1 MSKFR
6 TEANECEKIC
16 LVLFKEHQHMAGI
29 LIIDDDIFIC
39 KAIQKQLL
47 NKGFEAEVAF
57 SGKAGLKL
65 LKKKTFDLILCD
77 FRLPD
82 KDGMDILQ
90 EVKRMNIQAPV
101 VIITAYAD
109 VRMAVQLMKQG
120 AYDYMTKPLQHEEIV
135 TLAQKLS
142 KQNNRP
148 QDTDFSGEFLL
159 GESPAF
165 KQAVKYAAKVAP
177 TAMSVLIEGE
187 TGTGKEFVARF
198 IHQNSNRKN
207 KPFIAVDCGAIP
219 KELAG
224 SELFG
229 HVKGSFTGAL
239 ENKTGVFMQAD
250 GGTLFLDEI
259 GNLSYG
265 VQVQLL
271 RALQEKTITRI
282 GENKPVKVNVRVI
295 TATNESLG
303 EQAERNHFREDLLHR
318 INEFK
323 IVLPPL
329 RKRPEDVLF
338 FAHHFREIANK
349 ELGTE
354 VMGFSAEMEEILSR
368 YEWPG
373 NIRELK
379 NVIKRAV
386 LLSPGGLLTP
396 ESLPE
401 EIVNYRTRAKTK
413 DSNNEQHKNVVSLK
427 NVASDAEKDVII
439 KAIEEAG
446 YNKSK
451 AAKNLQIDRKTL
463 YNKIKQFGID
473 I

>member
-1 MSKFR
+1 
-6 TEANECEKIC
+6 
-16 LVLFKEHQHMAGI
+16 MAGI

-39 KAIQKQLL
+39 KTIQKQLK
-47 NKGFEAEVAF
+47 NKGFHTEIAF
-57 SGKAGLKL
+57 SGNAGLRL
-65 LKKKTFDLILCD
+65 LKKNSFDLVLCD

-82 KDGMDILQ
+82 KDGMEILR
-90 EVKRMNIQAPV
+90 EIKRMDSGIPV

-109 VRMAVQLMKQG
+109 VRMAVKLMKQG

-135 TLAQKLS
+135 SLAKQLSGAAGQKS
-142 KQNNRP
+142 P
-148 QDTDFSGEFLL
+148 ADISEEFLV
-159 GESPAF
+159 GKSSAF
-165 KQAVKYAAKVAP
+165 KQAVKFAEKVAP
-177 TAMSVLIEGE
+177 TNMSVLIEGE
-187 TGTGKEFVARF
+187 TGTGKEYVARF
-198 IHQNSNRKN
+198 IHRNSARKN

-229 HVKGSFTGAL
+229 HVKGSFTGAI
-239 ENKTGVFMQAD
+239 ENKTGVFQQAN

-271 RALQEKTITRI
+271 RSLQEKTVTRI
-282 GENKPVKVNVRVI
+282 GENNPVKTDVRVI
-295 TATNESLG
+295 AATNENLN
-303 EQAERNHFREDLLHR
+303 EQVEKNRFREDLLHR

-323 IVLPPL
+323 ILLPPL
-329 RKRPEDVLF
+329 RNRPEDILF
-338 FAHHFREIANK
+338 FAGHFREVANK
-349 ELGTE
+349 ELNLMVKDFSQE
-354 VMGFSAEMEEILSR
+354 VLDVFSR

-386 LLSPGGLLTP
+386 LLSAGDLITP
-396 ESLPE
+396 DVLPAEIAVCVHEPVFNE
-401 EIVNYRTRAKTK
+401 EQDVEKGK
-413 DSNNEQHKNVVSLK
+413 SLK
-427 NVASDAEKDVII
+427 KATSGAEKEMII
-439 KAIEEAG
+439 KAIEDAG

-451 AAKNLQIDRKTL
+451 AARNLQIDRKTL
-463 YNKIKQFGID
+463 YNKIRQYGID

>member
-1 MSKFR
+1 
-6 TEANECEKIC
+6 
-16 LVLFKEHQHMAGI
+16 MAGI
-29 LIIDDDIFIC
+29 LIIDDDTFIC
-39 KAIQKQLL
+39 KTIQKQLV
-47 NKGFEAEVAF
+47 NKGFQADVAF
-57 SGKAGLKL
+57 SGNAGLKL

-82 KDGMDILQ
+82 KDGMEILK
-90 EVKRMNIQAPV
+90 EVKRMNIQSPV

-109 VRMAVQLMKQG
+109 VRMAVKLMKQG

-135 TLAQKLS
+135 SLARKLS
-142 KQNNRP
+142 GDVKTPSEPEFDN
-148 QDTDFSGEFLL
+148 EFLM
-159 GESPAF
+159 GESPVF
-165 KQAVKYAAKVAP
+165 KQAVKFAAKVAP
-177 TAMSVLIEGE
+177 TGMSVLIEGE

-198 IHQNSNRKN
+198 IHQNSSRNK
-207 KPFIAVDCGAIP
+207 KPFVAVDCGAIP

-229 HVKGSFTGAL
+229 HIKGSFTGAL
-239 ENKTGVFMQAD
+239 ENKTGVFQQAH

-259 GNLSYG
+259 GNLSYS

-271 RALQEKTITRI
+271 RVLQEKTVTRI
-282 GENKPVKVNVRVI
+282 GDNKPVKVDVRVI
-295 TATNESLG
+295 TATNENLS
-303 EQAERNHFREDLLHR
+303 EQVEKNLFREDLLHR

-329 RKRPEDVLF
+329 RKRPEDIVF
-338 FAHHFREIANK
+338 FASHFREKANN
-349 ELGTE
+349 ELGMK
-354 VMGFSAEMEEILSR
+354 VIGFSDEVIEIFQK

-386 LLSPGGLLTP
+386 LLSPNEILTS
-396 ESLPE
+396 ENLPG
-401 EIVNYRTRAKTK
+401 EIVQYSANP
-413 DSNNEQHKNVVSLK
+413 DFQGSNIKIEKNQQTLK
-427 NVASDAEKDVII
+427 NVASGAEKGLII
-439 KAIEEAG
+439 KAIEDAG

-451 AAKNLQIDRKTL
+451 AARKLQIDRKTL
-463 YNKIKQFGID
+463 YNKIKQYGID

>member
-1 MSKFR
+1 
-6 TEANECEKIC
+6 
-16 LVLFKEHQHMAGI
+16 MAGI
-29 LIIDDDIFIC
+29 LIIDDDTFIC

-47 NKGFEAEVAF
+47 NKGFQAEAAF
-57 SGKAGLKL
+57 NGKSGLKL
-65 LKKKTFDLILCD
+65 LKRNTFDLILCD

-82 KDGMDILQ
+82 IDGMEILR
-90 EVKRMNIQAPV
+90 EVKRMNISTPV

-135 TLAQKLS
+135 NLARKLS
-142 KQNNRP
+142 TQNK
-148 QDTDFSGEFLL
+148 DGKETDFSGEFLM
-159 GESPAF
+159 GKSPAF
-165 KQAVKYAAKVAP
+165 REAVKYAAKVAP
-177 TAMSVLIEGE
+177 TGMSVLIEGE

-198 IHQNSNRKN
+198 IHHNSTRKN

-239 ENKTGVFMQAD
+239 ENKTGVFQQAD

-271 RALQEKTITRI
+271 RALQEKTVTRI
-282 GENKPVKVNVRVI
+282 GENKPVKVDVRVI
-295 TATNESLG
+295 TATNENLN
-303 EQAERNHFREDLLHR
+303 EQVEKNYFREDLLHR

-323 IVLPPL
+323 IVLPSL
-329 RKRPEDVLF
+329 RKRPEDILF
-338 FAHHFREIANK
+338 FANHFRELANK
-349 ELGTE
+349 ELGMNVT
-354 VMGFSAEMEEILSR
+354 GFSDELQDVFYR

-386 LLSPGGLLTP
+386 LLAPGELLTTDT
-396 ESLPE
+396 LPA
-401 EIVNYRTRAKTK
+401 EIVEYQDK
-413 DSNNEQHKNVVSLK
+413 VVVAEPDPDGEKRQMNLK
-427 NVASDAEKDVII
+427 NAASVAEKELII
-439 KAIEEAG
+439 KAIEDAG

>member
-1 MSKFR
+1 
-6 TEANECEKIC
+6 
-16 LVLFKEHQHMAGI
+16 MAGI
-29 LIIDDDIFIC
+29 LIIDDDTFIC

-47 NKGFEAEVAF
+47 NKGFQAEVAF
-57 SGKAGLKL
+57 NGKSGLKL
-65 LKKKTFDLILCD
+65 LKKNTFDLILCD

-82 KDGMDILQ
+82 IDGMEILR
-90 EVKRMNIQAPV
+90 EVKRMNISTPV

-135 TLAQKLS
+135 SLARKLS
-142 KQNNRP
+142 TQNKGGKE
-148 QDTDFSGEFLL
+148 TDFSGEFLM
-159 GESPAF
+159 GKSPAF
-165 KQAVKYAAKVAP
+165 KEAVKYAAKVAP
-177 TAMSVLIEGE
+177 TGMSVLIEGE

-198 IHQNSNRKN
+198 IHHNSTRKN

-239 ENKTGVFMQAD
+239 ENKTGVFQQAD

-271 RALQEKTITRI
+271 RALQEKTVTRI
-282 GENKPVKVNVRVI
+282 GENKPVKVDVRVI
-295 TATNESLG
+295 TATNENLN
-303 EQAERNHFREDLLHR
+303 EQVEKNYFREDLLHR

-323 IVLPPL
+323 IVLPSL
-329 RKRPEDVLF
+329 RKRPEDILLF
-338 FAHHFREIANK
+338 ANHFRELANK
-349 ELGTE
+349 ELGMNVTA
-354 VMGFSAEMEEILSR
+354 FSDELQGVFYR

-386 LLSPGGLLTP
+386 LLAPGELLTTDT
-396 ESLPE
+396 LPA
-401 EIVNYRTRAKTK
+401 EIVEYQDK
-413 DSNNEQHKNVVSLK
+413 VVVAEPDPDGEKRQLNLK
-427 NVASDAEKDVII
+427 NAASVAEKELII

-451 AAKNLQIDRKTL
+451 AARNLQIDRKTL
-463 YNKIKQFGID
+463 YNKIKQYGID

>member
-1 MSKFR
+1 
-6 TEANECEKIC
+6 
-16 LVLFKEHQHMAGI
+16 MAGI
-29 LIIDDDIFIC
+29 LIIDDDTFIC

-47 NKGFEAEVAF
+47 NKGFKAEVAF
-57 SGKAGLKL
+57 NGKSGLEI
-65 LKKKTFDLILCD
+65 LKKKSFDLILCD

-82 KDGMDILQ
+82 KNGMEILR
-90 EVKRMNIQAPV
+90 EVKRMNIQTPV

-135 TLAQKLS
+135 SLAQKLS
-142 KQNNRP
+142 KQKNKGKES
-148 QDTDFSGEFLL
+148 DFSGEFLM
-159 GESPAF
+159 GESQVF
-165 KQAVKYAAKVAP
+165 RQAVKYAAKVAP
-177 TAMSVLIEGE
+177 TGMSVLIEGE
-187 TGTGKEFVARF
+187 TGTGKEFVARYV
-198 IHQNSNRKN
+198 HQNSSRKN
-207 KPFIAVDCGAIP
+207 QPFVAVDCGAIP

-239 ENKTGVFMQAD
+239 ENKTGVFQQAG

-271 RALQEKTITRI
+271 RALQEKTVTRI
-282 GENKPVKVNVRVI
+282 GENRPVKVDVRVI
-295 TATNESLG
+295 AATNENLTKQV
-303 EQAERNHFREDLLHR
+303 EKNNFREDLLHR

-329 RKRPEDVLF
+329 RKRPGDILF
-338 FAHHFREIANK
+338 FARHFMEQANT
-349 ELGTE
+349 ELGMNVT
-354 VMGFSAEMEEILSR
+354 GFSDELKDIFCR

-386 LLSPGGLLTP
+386 LLSPNDVLTP
-396 ESLPE
+396 ETLPD
-401 EIVNYRTRAKTK
+401 EIVYYQAGKT
-413 DSNNEQHKNVVSLK
+413 DSGRMPVPEKEPLNLK
-427 NVASDAEKDVII
+427 HAASGAEKELII
-439 KAIEEAG
+439 KAIEDAG

-451 AAKNLQIDRKTL
+451 AARNLQIDRKTL
-463 YNKIKQFGID
+463 YNKIKQYGID

>member
-1 MSKFR
+1 
-6 TEANECEKIC
+6 
-16 LVLFKEHQHMAGI
+16 MAGI
-29 LIIDDDIFIC
+29 LIIDDDTFIC

-47 NKGFEAEVAF
+47 NKGFQAEVAF
-57 SGKAGLKL
+57 NGNSGLKL
-65 LKKKTFDLILCD
+65 LKEKTFDLILCD

-82 KDGMDILQ
+82 KDGMAILR
-90 EVKRMNIQAPV
+90 EVKRMNIQTPV

-135 TLAQKLS
+135 SLAQKLS
-142 KQNNRP
+142 KKGNKRK
-148 QDTDFSGEFLL
+148 DSEFSGEFLM
-159 GESPAF
+159 GESPVF
-165 KQAVKYAAKVAP
+165 RQAVKYAAKVAP
-177 TAMSVLIEGE
+177 TGMSVLIEGE
-187 TGTGKEFVARF
+187 TGTGKEFVARY
-198 IHQNSNRKN
+198 IHQKSSRKN
-207 KPFIAVDCGAIP
+207 QPFVAVDCGAIP

-239 ENKTGVFMQAD
+239 ENKTGVFQQAS

-271 RALQEKTITRI
+271 RVLQEKTVTRI
-282 GENKPVKVNVRVI
+282 GENRPVKVDVRVI
-295 TATNESLG
+295 TATNENLSVQVEKNL
-303 EQAERNHFREDLLHR
+303 FREDLLHR

-329 RKRPEDVLF
+329 RKRPED
-338 FAHHFREIANK
+338 
-349 ELGTE
+349 
-354 VMGFSAEMEEILSR
+354 IL
-368 YEWPG
+368 WPG

-386 LLSPGGLLTP
+386 LLSPNNVLTP
-396 ESLPE
+396 ETLPD
-401 EIVNYRTRAKTK
+401 EIVYYQANKTESGK
-413 DSNNEQHKNVVSLK
+413 MPK
-427 NVASDAEKDVII
+427 AEKEPANLKHAASGAEKKLII
-439 KAIEEAG
+439 KAIEDAG

-451 AAKNLQIDRKTL
+451 AARNLQIDRKTL
-463 YNKIKQFGID
+463 YNKIKQYGID

>member
-1 MSKFR
+1 
-6 TEANECEKIC
+6 
-16 LVLFKEHQHMAGI
+16 MAGI
-29 LIIDDDIFIC
+29 LIIDDDTFIC

-47 NKGFEAEVAF
+47 NKGFKAEVAF
-57 SGKAGLKL
+57 NGKSGLEL
-65 LKKKTFDLILCD
+65 LKKKNFDLILCD

-82 KDGMDILQ
+82 KDGMEILR
-90 EVKRMNIQAPV
+90 EVKRMNIQTPV

-135 TLAQKLS
+135 SLAQKLS
-142 KQNNRP
+142 KKDNKRK
-148 QDTDFSGEFLL
+148 DSEFSGEFLM
-159 GESPAF
+159 GESPVF
-165 KQAVKYAAKVAP
+165 RQAVKYAAKVAP
-177 TAMSVLIEGE
+177 TGMSVLIEGE
-187 TGTGKEFVARF
+187 TGTGKEFVARY
-198 IHQNSNRKN
+198 IHQNSSRKN
-207 KPFIAVDCGAIP
+207 RPFVAVDCGAIP

-239 ENKTGVFMQAD
+239 ENKTGVFQQAS

-259 GNLSYG
+259 GNLSYS

-271 RALQEKTITRI
+271 RALQEKTVTRI
-282 GENKPVKVNVRVI
+282 GENRPVKVDVRVI
-295 TATNESLG
+295 AATNENLS
-303 EQAERNHFREDLLHR
+303 EQVEKSSFREDLLHR

-329 RKRPEDVLF
+329 RKRPEDILF
-338 FAHHFREIANK
+338 FARYFMELANT
-349 ELGTE
+349 ELGMNVT
-354 VMGFSAEMEEILSR
+354 GFSDNLKEIFCR

-386 LLSPGGLLTP
+386 LLSPDNILTP
-396 ESLPE
+396 ETLPD
-401 EIVNYRTRAKTK
+401 EIVYYQKEKGGSDQIPKPEKEPVN
-413 DSNNEQHKNVVSLK
+413 LK
-427 NVASDAEKDVII
+427 HAASGAEKKIII
-439 KAIEEAG
+439 KAIEDAG

-451 AAKNLQIDRKTL
+451 AARNLQIDRKTL
-463 YNKIKQFGID
+463 YNKIKQYGID

>member
-1 MSKFR
+1 
-6 TEANECEKIC
+6 
-16 LVLFKEHQHMAGI
+16 MAGI
-29 LIIDDDIFIC
+29 LIIDDDTFIC

-47 NKGFEAEVAF
+47 NKGFQAEVAF
-57 SGKAGLKL
+57 NGNSGLKL
-65 LKKKTFDLILCD
+65 LKEKTFDLVLCD

-82 KDGMDILQ
+82 KDGMEILR
-90 EVKRMNIQAPV
+90 EVKRMNIQTPV

-135 TLAQKLS
+135 SLAQKLS
-142 KQNNRP
+142 KKGNKRK
-148 QDTDFSGEFLL
+148 DSEFSGEFLM
-159 GESPAF
+159 GESPVF
-165 KQAVKYAAKVAP
+165 RQAVKYAAKVAP
-177 TAMSVLIEGE
+177 TGMSVLIEGE
-187 TGTGKEFVARF
+187 TGTGKEFVARY
-198 IHQNSNRKN
+198 IHQKSSRKN
-207 KPFIAVDCGAIP
+207 QPFVAVDCGAIP

-239 ENKTGVFMQAD
+239 ENKTGVFQQAS

-271 RALQEKTITRI
+271 RVLQEKTVTRI
-282 GENKPVKVNVRVI
+282 GENRPVKVDVRVI
-295 TATNESLG
+295 TATNENLSVQVEKNL
-303 EQAERNHFREDLLHR
+303 FREDLLHR

-329 RKRPEDVLF
+329 RKRPEDILF
-338 FAHHFREIANK
+338 FARHFMEQANT
-349 ELGTE
+349 ELGTN
-354 VMGFSAEMEEILSR
+354 VTGFSDELKEIFRR

-386 LLSPGGLLTP
+386 LLSPNNVLTP
-396 ESLPE
+396 ETLPD
-401 EIVNYRTRAKTK
+401 EIVYYQTNKTESGK
-413 DSNNEQHKNVVSLK
+413 MPK
-427 NVASDAEKDVII
+427 AEKEPANLKHAASGAEKKLII
-439 KAIEEAG
+439 KAIEDAG

-451 AAKNLQIDRKTL
+451 AARNLQIDRKTL
-463 YNKIKQFGID
+463 YNKIKQYGID

>member
-1 MSKFR
+1 
-6 TEANECEKIC
+6 
-16 LVLFKEHQHMAGI
+16 MAGI

-39 KAIQKQLL
+39 KTIQKQLK
-47 NKGFEAEVAF
+47 NKGFHTEIAF
-57 SGKAGLKL
+57 SGNAGLRL
-65 LKKKTFDLILCD
+65 LKKNSFDLVLCD

-82 KDGMDILQ
+82 KDGMEILR
-90 EVKRMNIQAPV
+90 EIKRMDSGIPV

-109 VRMAVQLMKQG
+109 VRMAVKLMKQG

-135 TLAQKLS
+135 SLAKQLSGAAGQKS
-142 KQNNRP
+142 P
-148 QDTDFSGEFLL
+148 ADISEEFLVGKSL
-159 GESPAF
+159 AF
-165 KQAVKYAAKVAP
+165 KQAVKFAEKVAP
-177 TAMSVLIEGE
+177 TNMSVLIEGE
-187 TGTGKEFVARF
+187 TGTGKEYVARF
-198 IHQNSNRKN
+198 IHRNSARKN

-229 HVKGSFTGAL
+229 HVKGSFTGAI
-239 ENKTGVFMQAD
+239 ENKTGVFQQAN

-271 RALQEKTITRI
+271 RSLQEKTVTRI
-282 GENKPVKVNVRVI
+282 GENNPVKTDVRVI
-295 TATNESLG
+295 AATNENLN
-303 EQAERNHFREDLLHR
+303 EQVEKNRFREDLLHR

-323 IVLPPL
+323 ILLPPL
-329 RKRPEDVLF
+329 RNRPEDILF
-338 FAHHFREIANK
+338 FAGHFREVANK
-349 ELGTE
+349 ELNLMVKDFSQE
-354 VMGFSAEMEEILSR
+354 VLDVFSR

-386 LLSPGGLLTP
+386 LLSAGDLITP
-396 ESLPE
+396 DVLPA
-401 EIVNYRTRAKTK
+401 EIAVCVHEPVF
-413 DSNNEQHKNVVSLK
+413 NEVQDVEKGKSLK
-427 NVASDAEKDVII
+427 KATSGAEKEMII
-439 KAIEEAG
+439 KAIEDAG

-451 AAKNLQIDRKTL
+451 AARNLQIDRKTL
-463 YNKIKQFGID
+463 YNKIRQYGID

>member
-1 MSKFR
+1 
-6 TEANECEKIC
+6 
-16 LVLFKEHQHMAGI
+16 MAGI
-29 LIIDDDIFIC
+29 LIIDDDTFIC

-47 NKGFEAEVAF
+47 NKGFQAEAAF
-57 SGKAGLKL
+57 NGKSGLKL
-65 LKKKTFDLILCD
+65 LKKNTFDLILCD

-82 KDGMDILQ
+82 IDGMEILR
-90 EVKRMNIQAPV
+90 EVKRMNISTPV

-135 TLAQKLS
+135 NLARKLS
-142 KQNNRP
+142 TQNK
-148 QDTDFSGEFLL
+148 DGKETDFSGEFLM
-159 GESPAF
+159 GKSPAF
-165 KQAVKYAAKVAP
+165 REAVKYAAKVAP
-177 TAMSVLIEGE
+177 TGMSVLIEGE

-198 IHQNSNRKN
+198 IHHNSTRKN

-239 ENKTGVFMQAD
+239 ENKTGVFQQAD

-271 RALQEKTITRI
+271 RALQEKTVTRI
-282 GENKPVKVNVRVI
+282 GENKPVKVDVRVI
-295 TATNESLG
+295 TATNENLS
-303 EQAERNHFREDLLHR
+303 EQVEKNYFREDLLHR

-323 IVLPPL
+323 IVLPSL
-329 RKRPEDVLF
+329 RKRPEDILF
-338 FAHHFREIANK
+338 FANHFRELANK
-349 ELGTE
+349 ELGMNVT
-354 VMGFSAEMEEILSR
+354 GFSDELQDVFYR

-386 LLSPGGLLTP
+386 LLAPGELLTTDT
-396 ESLPE
+396 LPA
-401 EIVNYRTRAKTK
+401 EIVEYQDK
-413 DSNNEQHKNVVSLK
+413 VVDAESDPDGEKRQRNLK
-427 NVASDAEKDVII
+427 NAASVAEKELII

-451 AAKNLQIDRKTL
+451 AARNLQIDRKTL

>member
-1 MSKFR
+1 
-6 TEANECEKIC
+6 
-16 LVLFKEHQHMAGI
+16 MAGI

-39 KAIQKQLL
+39 KTIQKQLK
-47 NKGFEAEVAF
+47 NKGFHTEIAF
-57 SGKAGLKL
+57 SGNAGLRL
-65 LKKKTFDLILCD
+65 LKKNSFDLVLCD

-82 KDGMDILQ
+82 KDGMEILR
-90 EVKRMNIQAPV
+90 EIKRMDSGIPV

-109 VRMAVQLMKQG
+109 VRMAVKLMKQG

-135 TLAQKLS
+135 SLAKQLSGAAGQKS
-142 KQNNRP
+142 P
-148 QDTDFSGEFLL
+148 ADISEEFLV
-159 GESPAF
+159 GKSSAF
-165 KQAVKYAAKVAP
+165 KQAVKFAEKVAP
-177 TAMSVLIEGE
+177 TNMSVLIEGE
-187 TGTGKEFVARF
+187 TGTGKEYVARF
-198 IHQNSNRKN
+198 IHRNSARKN

-229 HVKGSFTGAL
+229 HVKGSFTGAI
-239 ENKTGVFMQAD
+239 ENKTGVFQQAN

-271 RALQEKTITRI
+271 RSLQEKTVTRI
-282 GENKPVKVNVRVI
+282 GENNPVKTDVRVI
-295 TATNESLG
+295 AATNENLN
-303 EQAERNHFREDLLHR
+303 EQVEKNRFREDLLHR

-323 IVLPPL
+323 ILLPPL
-329 RKRPEDVLF
+329 RNRPEDILF
-338 FAHHFREIANK
+338 FAGHFREVANK
-349 ELGTE
+349 ELNLMVKDFSQE
-354 VMGFSAEMEEILSR
+354 VLDVFSR

-386 LLSPGGLLTP
+386 LLSAGDLITP
-396 ESLPE
+396 DVLPA
-401 EIVNYRTRAKTK
+401 EIAVCVHEPVF
-413 DSNNEQHKNVVSLK
+413 NEVQDVEKGKSLK
-427 NVASDAEKDVII
+427 KATSGAEKEMII
-439 KAIEEAG
+439 KAIEDAG

-451 AAKNLQIDRKTL
+451 AARNLQIDRKTL
-463 YNKIKQFGID
+463 YNKIRQYGID

>member
-1 MSKFR
+1 
-6 TEANECEKIC
+6 
-16 LVLFKEHQHMAGI
+16 MAGI

-39 KAIQKQLL
+39 KAIQKQLS
-47 NKGFEAEVAF
+47 NKGFQAEVAYT
-57 SGKAGLKL
+57 GKAGIKL
-65 LKKKTFDLILCD
+65 LKEKSFDLVLCD

-82 KDGMDILQ
+82 LDGMVILR
-90 EVKRMNIQAPV
+90 EAKKMNLHTPV

-109 VRMAVQLMKQG
+109 VRMAVKLMRQG

-135 TLAQKLS
+135 SLARKLTGSS
-142 KQNNRP
+142 KKNQVAA
-148 QDTDFSGEFLL
+148 FSEEFLM

-165 KQAVKYAAKVAP
+165 SQAVKFAAKVAP
-177 TAMSVLIEGE
+177 TTMSVLIEGE
-187 TGTGKEFVARF
+187 TGTGKEYVARF
-198 IHQNSNRKN
+198 IHQNSSRRD
-207 KPFIAVDCGAIP
+207 KPFVAVDCGAIP

-229 HVKGSFTGAL
+229 HIKGSFTGAL
-239 ENKTGVFMQAD
+239 ENKTGVFQQAS

-271 RALQEKTITRI
+271 RALQEKTVTRI
-282 GENKPVKVNVRVI
+282 GENKPVKVDVRVI
-295 TATNESLG
+295 TATNENLSDQV
-303 EQAERNHFREDLLHR
+303 EKSHFREDLLHR

-329 RKRPEDVLF
+329 RKRSEDILF
-338 FAHHFREIANK
+338 FAGHFREEANK
-349 ELGTE
+349 ELGTNVSFFSDE
-354 VMGFSAEMEEILSR
+354 VNEIFLR

-379 NVIKRAV
+379 NVIRRAV
-386 LLSPGGLLTP
+386 LLSPGEVLTP
-396 ESLPE
+396 QTLPE
-401 EIVNYRTRAKTK
+401 EISQYRSNHDFGSHSVNMEDKFQT
-413 DSNNEQHKNVVSLK
+413 LK
-427 NVASDAEKDVII
+427 NAASGAEKELII
-439 KAIEEAG
+439 KAIEDAG

-451 AAKNLQIDRKTL
+451 AARNLKIDRKTL
-463 YNKIKQFGID
+463 YNKIRQYGID